1 MPPLY
6 LHSASGYLKY
16 STLPN
21 TTTAAHCSLRSSSA
35 TRESRCKLRVNNRTL
50 ALKRSN
56 AKALNK
62 ALQPR
67 PLTPRTL
74 AAPTSL
80 CCSLSRLALPLYI
93 FACPEN
99 ILAPGEARVV
109 VVMVAD
115 MML

>member
-1 MPPLY
+1 MHFTDAPSLY

-62 ALQPR
+62 ALCNLVPQPPSAR
-67 PLTPRTL
+67 RAHIALLQFEPAGT
-74 AAPTSL
+74 AAL
-80 CCSLSRLALPLYI
+80 HIRL
-93 FACPEN
+93 
-99 ILAPGEARVV
+99 PGEHTGPG
-109 VVMVAD
+109 
-115 MML
+115 